1 LLLVPRP
8 VDNIETFDPVPS
20 PAFERRP
27 GVGVPPCVIVTQ
39 EFMVF
44 AMQSLKTAKPV
55 VFGFSGNPVDGKL
68 RAHDGQEKI
77 ERKQPRP
84 QRPIR
89 SAVMPSLSGRNLTRR
104 HAFSAPR
111 RADLLS

>member
-27 GVGVPPCVIVTQ
+27 GVGLPPCVIVTQ

-55 VFGFSGNPVDGKL
+55 VFGFSGDPVDGKL

-77 ERKQPRP
+77 ERKQPQP
-84 QRPIR
+84 
-89 SAVMPSLSGRNLTRR
+89 
-104 HAFSAPR
+104 
-111 RADLLS
+111 